1 MKQMN
6 FSVHAERLPR
16 VVRLLWPMP
25 LTAAQPAGAAGAGHA
40 DMSAVNI
47 IKCGPVKTPMFRSG
61 HQFAI
66 NVDR

>member
-1 MKQMN
+1 MKHEL
-6 FSVHAERLPR
+6 FRACGETP
-16 VVRLLWPMP
+16 PCGT
-25 LTAAQPAGAAGAGHA
+25 TALADATDGSSTSGAAGAGQA
-40 DMSAVNI
+40 DMSAVNV